1 MVNSIGFLSSQWLL
15 KNLVKGKTMYRKFDN
30 SCVRH
35 LKSKGFKYNKKCFRF
50 YLEIETNAVTNDIA
64 IVVMKNPAKACIQ
77 NLCINRCLTSQDSI
91 ESDSTVN
98 NVIKLLKNQYKKIII
113 LNLYPFMHSDTNEV
127 KKIYHC
133 KRPVIKQ
140 LISRTSRRN
149 AFTIKNTLKAN
160 INAKIFC
167 AWGQESNLVLSE
179 YSKIVYK
186 FVRYCFRHHIVL
198 GEFSATNNMLWNPLS
213 SFLPAHG
220 SQWK

>member
-1 MVNSIGFLSSQWLL
+1 M
-15 KNLVKGKTMYRKFDN
+15 
-30 SCVRH
+30 
-35 LKSKGFKYNKKCFRF
+35 
-50 YLEIETNAVTNDIA
+50 EIETNATTNETA
-64 IVVMKNPAKACIQ
+64 IVVMKNPAKACKQ
-77 NLCINRCLTSQDSI
+77 NLCINRYLTSQDTI

-127 KKIYHC
+127 KKFYRC
-133 KRPVIKQ
+133 QRQVIKVI
-140 LISRTSRRN
+140 ISKTTQKN
-149 AFTIKNTLKAN
+149 LFTIKNTLKVN
-160 INAKIFC
+160 RNAKIFC

-198 GEFSATNNMLWNPLS
+198 GEFSATNNMLWKPLS